1 MPQGCFTFKAVKDV
15 AAVGDKF
22 EQLKEEARAAQA
34 AQEAKEAAV
43 LAAAEE
49 RRRQQEEEAEARR
62 QEVQAAT
69 EKKKVALANVRRIV
83 AAMKNLS
90 GDTGKLL
97 DKLSALDDEEAE
109 LLRRL
114 ASGELTPEEEAAVR
128 ARLAEIEAERKLLQ
142 ANLKA
147 NRLDTEI
154 AELNRK
160 LAALD
165 EEEAELMRRL
175 AAGDLSPEEEAAIR
189 KRLAEIAAERGVL
202 LEQLAAKAAEQLHAA
217 GDARALELAA
227 KLAAI
232 ERKLGMLDDEEA
244 ELLRRLAAGDLTPE
258 EEAAIRKRLAEIAA
272 EREALLREKSSILA
286 AEHAARIAQRKL
298 QDAAMEAELKRK
310 LAALDDEEA
319 ELRRR
324 LAAGDLTPE
333 EEAAIRKRLAEIEAE
348 RASLQAQLAQIQAQ
362 SEMADVD
369 DRLAALDDEEAEL
382 LRRLAAGDLTPEE
395 EAAIRK
401 RLAEIAAERQQL
413 LEQQLSALS
422 SRLAALDDEEAELLR
437 RLAAGDLTPEEEA
450 AIRKRLAEIEAER
463 KALRSKI
470 ESQNAK
476 SAGYQLA
483 SEVAELKRKL
493 AALDDEEAE
502 LRRRL
507 AAGDLTPEE
516 EAAIR
521 KRLAEIEAERASLQA
536 QLLEAEVRSKQAQ
549 LADIDRKLA
558 ALDDEE
564 AELLRR
570 LAAGDL
576 TPEEEAAIRKRLAEI
591 AAEREALLH
600 LREATAEQ
608 LQAAETAAAE
618 AAAAA
623 AAAEENLRP
632 ESPIGPLGGRPIY
645 TTACPPAINP
655 IWTPNTRSSW
665 AFHAKDRGASR
676 MLTVTR
682 TRGGLNPL
690 GEVSKRAKIVSCRH
704 CLHGVCPDCKRTMT
718 DPGHTGKRPPH
729 RLSRLAGTKSAS
741 PVVQSDRAADLHS
754 GFASPSPERSSPK
767 KLLPPLGRE
776 GAIVLE
782 SRLSTR
788 AYSRSQSLLERADGS
803 GQVRT
808 SASAV
813 DAAESN
819 RESRRASLA
828 QRHSH
833 ASPAKTLS
841 SPG

>member
-1 MPQGCFTFKAVKDV
+1 MPLGCFTFKAVKDV

-69 EKKKVALANVRRIV
+69 EKKKVALAKVRRIV

-348 RASLQAQLAQIQAQ
+348 RASLQAQL
-362 SEMADVD
+362 
-369 DRLAALDDEEAEL
+369 
-382 LRRLAAGDLTPEE
+382 
-395 EAAIRK
+395 
-401 RLAEIAAERQQL
+401 
-413 LEQQLSALS
+413 
-422 SRLAALDDEEAELLR
+422 
-437 RLAAGDLTPEEEA
+437 
-450 AIRKRLAEIEAER
+450 
-463 KALRSKI
+463 
-470 ESQNAK
+470 
-476 SAGYQLA
+476 
-483 SEVAELKRKL
+483 
-493 AALDDEEAE
+493 
-502 LRRRL
+502 
-507 AAGDLTPEE
+507 
-516 EAAIR
+516 
-521 KRLAEIEAERASLQA
+521 
-536 QLLEAEVRSKQAQ
+536 LEAEVRSKQAQ

-718 DPGHTGKRPPH
+718 DPGHAGKRPPH

-754 GFASPSPERSSPK
+754 GFASPSPERASPK